1 MTEVWRAVP
10 GFEGFYEV
18 SDLGRVRS
26 LDRVIRSS
34 RGGGTQVA
42 RGRLLSPSIDGDGRR
57 VVSLSR
63 DGRRRVRRVYQL
75 VMEAFVGPC
84 PPGMEVC
91 HGDGVRTNDAL
102 SNLRYDTRGNNHR
115 DQVRHGTHDRAK
127 RTTCPRRHVLRA
139 PNLAP
144 SRLRAGG
151 RDCLACRRTRDYFR
165 YRKAERAHLT
175 FQEVADRYFAGI
187 MAAGAV
193 PA

>member
-1 MTEVWRAVP
+1 MPETWRAVP

-18 SDLGRVRS
+18 SDLGCVRS

-84 PPGMEVC
+84 PPGLEVC
-91 HGDGVRTNDAL
+91 HGDGVRTNDVL

-115 DQVRHGTHDRAK
+115 DQVRHGTHDRAT
-127 RTTCPRRHVLRA
+127 RVCCPVGHALRA
-139 PNLAP
+139 PNLVP
-144 SRLRAGG
+144 SKLRAGV
-151 RDCLACRRTRDYFR
+151 RECSACRWARDYLR
-165 YRKAERAHLT
+165 YRTVERGSLN
-175 FQEVADRYFAGI
+175 FREVADRRFAAV
-187 MAAGAV
+187 MAGVAA
-193 PA
+193 